1 MLTLGGTA
9 FAGCWMH
16 GLSTVFL
23 MFGPDDAER
32 LLGIDSVSKVG
43 SPWGLTLAF
52 IPVALVV
59 SRTTY
64 ADNFLPVIP
73 IFYFV
78 TNAAR
83 REGPLWPPSVAFTV
97 ATLPYIRAVYNEI
110 YSRLCV
116 PYEKAWMK
124 AVQPR
129 AGEDDNNEGQEQARD
144 QEGANNELPGGLNFE
159 LDFQVEL
166 VEEEEEEEEA
176 GEQQLQPAQ
185 RAANAPAGDRAPAA
199 EGQPQNPAPDDL
211 AEHLQ
216 NPPPQQPPA
225 NQPGGV
231 AAGNII
237 IGGIATAQMIIGALV
252 FPTVSS
258 AMGVLLK
265 AALPRTWTTP
275 PSRWDRYPPGILQSR
290 FGRSVAGGCLF
301 IALKDTLLLY
311 AKYRQAQDHKKRR
324 IVDYEAKKNKEATKS
339 GS

>member
-1 MLTLGGTA
+1 
-9 FAGCWMH
+9 MH

-23 MFGPDDAER
+23 IFGPDDAER
-32 LLGIDSVSKVG
+32 LLGIDSVSSVG
-43 SPWGLTLAF
+43 SPWSLILAF
-52 IPVALVV
+52 IPAALVV

-97 ATLPYIRAVYNEI
+97 ATLPYIRAVYNEV

-116 PYEKAWMK
+116 PYEKAWVK

-129 AGEDDNNEGQEQARD
+129 AGEDDNNGGQEQEQNR
-144 QEGANNELPGGLNFE
+144 EGANNELPGGLNFE

-166 VEEEEEEEEA
+166 VEEEEEEA
-176 GEQQLQPAQ
+176 DEQQPQPAQ
-185 RAANAPAGDRAPAA
+185 RAADAPAGDQAPAA
-199 EGQPQNPAPDDL
+199 EGQPQNPGPDNL

-216 NPPPQQPPA
+216 NDQPQQQPA
-225 NQPGGV
+225 NQPGV
-231 AAGNII
+231 AAVPLV
-237 IGGIATAQMIIGALV
+237 IGGIATAQLVIGALV

-275 PSRWDRYPPGILQSR
+275 PGRWDRYPRGFLQSR
-290 FGRSVAGGCLF
+290 FGRSIAGGCLF
-301 IALKDTLLLY
+301 IAIKDTLFLY
-311 AKYRQAQDHKKRR
+311 AKYRIAQDHKKRR
-324 IVDYEAKKNKEATKS
+324 VVDYEAKKSMEASTS
-339 GS
+339 AS